1 MLLTIAF
8 VLWKLSLVYR
18 WGEEWIYREMP
29 EETRAGGTLIMEGRM
44 TMVLTISLDTVR
56 LRREVET
63 VRLGMTLYNITPP
76 PPLIHKLR
84 VGFEAK
90 VMDRNNEA
98 SQDTLCP

>member
-44 TMVLTISLDTVR
+44 TMALTISLDTVQVR
-56 LRREVET
+56 WEVET
-63 VRLGMTLYNITPP
+63 VSLGMTLHNITPP
-76 PPLIHKLR
+76 LTHNFR
-84 VGFEAK
+84 VGFGAK
-90 VMDRNNEA
+90 IMDGKKK
-98 SQDTLCP
+98 SSPDTLCP